1 MTEADTKIIIYFICH
16 QQYFILI
23 ETYIHAYLFSSV
35 CLLFENNKT
44 VAQEKKKDYVVCPQ

>member
-1 MTEADTKIIIYFICH
+1 MTEADTKIIIYFIGH
-16 QQYFILI
+16 HQYFILI